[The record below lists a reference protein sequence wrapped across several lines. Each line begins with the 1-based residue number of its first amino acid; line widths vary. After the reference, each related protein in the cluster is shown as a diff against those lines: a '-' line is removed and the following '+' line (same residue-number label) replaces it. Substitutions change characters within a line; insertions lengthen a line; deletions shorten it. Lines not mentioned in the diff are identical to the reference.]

1 MKNTELFNQL
11 KTYFQSSD
19 DISFAFLFGSHARGK
34 TFKESDV
41 DIAIYLKG
49 EYSLKR
55 VKKIWSDLENL
66 LKKEID
72 LITLNTAPPLI
83 GYSAIRG
90 KAIVINDYATYLNY
104 MLRISQ
110 EAEDFSSFLL
120 DMWKLKEKFK
130 AERIA
135 DEPSK

>member
-1 MKNTELFNQL
+1 MINQL
-11 KTYFQSSD
+11 KSYFQSLE
-19 DISFAFLFGSHARGK
+19 DISFVFLFGSWASGR

-41 DIAIYLKG
+41 DIAIYFKD
-49 EYSLKR
+49 EYSFER
-55 VKKIWSDLENL
+55 VKNIWSDLEDL
-66 LKKEID
+66 LKKDID

-90 KAIVINDYATYLNY
+90 KAIVVNDYAIYLDY

-110 EAEDFSSFLL
+110 EAEDFSEFLL

-130 AERIA
+130 SKRISC
-135 DEPSK
+135 EPYK

>member
-1 MKNTELFNQL
+1 MLSQL
-11 KTYFQSSD
+11 KIYFQSLEN
-19 DISFAFLFGSHARGK
+19 ISFAFLFGSCASGR

-41 DIAIYLKG
+41 DIAIYFKD
-49 EYSLKR
+49 EYSFER
-55 VKKIWSDLENL
+55 VKNIWSDLEDL
-66 LKKEID
+66 LKKDID

-90 KAIVINDYATYLNY
+90 KAIVVNDYAIYLDY

-110 EAEDFSSFLL
+110 EAEDFSEFLL

-130 AERIA
+130 SKRISY
-135 DEPSK
+135 EPYK